1 MLLRNYLQLFRRG
14 IEKLENYGYTES
26 VAIKEEV
33 RPNKQAIIKATIVLV
48 DRSVL
53 HIREY
58 IDAKY
63 KIEKVSYAYQYQ
75 DRNGELIFR
84 YDNAVHRPALRF
96 KEHKHIKAEV
106 IIEASLPHALIQQR
120 ATSNAR
126 PESTPQESVLGF
138 EC

>member
-1 MLLRNYLQLFRRG
+1 MSLRNYLELFRQAL
-14 IEKLENYGYTES
+14 EKIENYGYTES
-26 VAIKEEV
+26 IDIKEEI
-33 RPNKQAIIKATIVLV
+33 RPNKQAIIKAKIALI

-53 HIREY
+53 HIKEY

-96 KEHKHIKAEV
+96 KEHKHTKDGV
-106 IIEASLPHALIQQR
+106 IIEVSLPDISDIIDEVAGCL
-120 ATSNAR
+120 
-126 PESTPQESVLGF
+126 
-138 EC
+138 

>member
-1 MLLRNYLQLFRRG
+1 MSLRNYLELFRQAL
-14 IEKLENYGYTES
+14 EKLENYGYTES
-26 VAIKEEV
+26 IDIKEEI
-33 RPNKQAIIKATIVLV
+33 RPNKQAIIKAKIALV

-53 HIREY
+53 HIKEY

-96 KEHKHIKAEV
+96 KEHKHTMDGV
-106 IIEASLPHALIQQR
+106 IIEASLPDISDIIDEVVGCL
-120 ATSNAR
+120 
-126 PESTPQESVLGF
+126 
-138 EC
+138 

>member
-1 MLLRNYLQLFRRG
+1 MSLRNYLELFRQAL
-14 IEKLENYGYTES
+14 EKLENYGYTES
-26 VAIKEEV
+26 IDIKEEI
-33 RPNKQAIIKATIVLV
+33 RPNKQAIIKAKIALI

-53 HIREY
+53 HIKEY

-96 KEHKHIKAEV
+96 KEHKHTKDGV
-106 IIEASLPHALIQQR
+106 IIEVSLPDISDIIDEVAGCL
-120 ATSNAR
+120 
-126 PESTPQESVLGF
+126 
-138 EC
+138 